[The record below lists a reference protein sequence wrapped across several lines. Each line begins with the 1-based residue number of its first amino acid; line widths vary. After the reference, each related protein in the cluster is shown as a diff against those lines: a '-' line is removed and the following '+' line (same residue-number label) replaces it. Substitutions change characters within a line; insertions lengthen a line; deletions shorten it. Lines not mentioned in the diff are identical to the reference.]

1 MKEEEMTKK
10 EKKMKR
16 MASLVEAG
24 FDSESVSATV
34 DKFESLDD
42 EVFSAM
48 TSLFAG
54 KMPPWL
60 EKIKKQDDKEDKPEK
75 KKASENTVDI
85 SALDNVETEES
96 VNLSI
101 GGDVVSSEDT
111 TRAELIEFVCAR
123 LGKKLNKGE

>member
-1 MKEEEMTKK
+1 MKKVKSELEAANEVIAGYKSKEEEMAKK

-24 FDSESVSATV
+24 FDSESASATV

-42 EVFSAM
+42 EAFSAM

-60 EKIKKQDDKEDKPEK
+60 NKKDEETKEEDKSEK
-75 KKASENTVDI
+75 
-85 SALDNVETEES
+85 S

-101 GGDVVSSEDT
+101 GGDVASSEDT